1 MKAVKMNFSRI
12 LLGLSHVQTCLR
24 TYQRGATLK
33 GPRFSSDSGRVH
45 RRAAFVLGATWL
57 LTLVITLNAG
67 GGTTSFL
74 TAVNGIFRPFRDD
87 SGFVQSLPS
96 DVTVSTAAGAVVPV
110 TAPLDSSNI
119 FFAPNAGISSSSGNE
134 QGCVTC
140 HQPGQGFT
148 IHVEFINDTFAANPN
163 DPLFR
168 FNDTADNPSAG
179 APTADNYS
187 IVLNQGAIRIGEVV
201 SPNGT
206 PDYTVTA
213 ASPAVDAK
221 FAFPD
226 HFPLTTDP
234 QHPGVQTLSVF
245 RRPLVNTN
253 VHLDSSVLWD
263 GRASIGNMRAQ
274 ATGAV
279 KTLLL
284 VTPTPDQADQ
294 IVAFMLGVYTDQVF
308 DKAAGTDANGNCT
321 LTAPGQQCGSGAT
334 DSAGATGGIQKLVSF
349 ALSPSVPCNTPDP
362 ANLLQTSA
370 TAGGQGCVANVPG
383 YDLFDAWAA
392 LPDSGINSGRL
403 SVVRG
408 QNLFNNAVLH
418 VPSDLMPT
426 FNGATEIHCSTCHSK
441 HDTGNNSDAT
451 FFARIGTDSPKI
463 ISDLIASH
471 PSDADALNGLLGRV
485 NTLPLYC
492 VRPTG
497 QTADCTDDQKT
508 TDPGRALF
516 TGKIADLGK
525 FKPPVLRGL
534 AARSPYFHAGTAEN
548 IQALV
553 HFYNARFNIGL
564 TDAQINDL
572 GAFLEDQ

>member
-1 MKAVKMNFSRI
+1 MKTMAFA
-12 LLGLSHVQTCLR
+12 LGVA
-24 TYQRGATLK
+24 G
-33 GPRFSSDSGRVH
+33 
-45 RRAAFVLGATWL
+45 VLM
-57 LTLVITLNAG
+57 LTLVIASNAG
-67 GGTTSFL
+67 GGTASAPGIANSL
-74 TAVNGIFRPFRDD
+74 TATHGIYRPFRDD

-96 DVTVSTAAGAVVPV
+96 GVTVSTSVGEIVPV
-110 TAPLDSSNI
+110 PAPLDSSNI
-119 FFAPNAGISSSSGNE
+119 FFAPNAGISSPNGNE

-148 IHVEFINDTFAANPN
+148 IHVDFINDTFAANPN

-206 PDYTVTA
+206 PNYTVTA
-213 ASPAVDAK
+213 ASPAVDTK

-284 VTPTPDQADQ
+284 VTPTADEADQ

-308 DKAAGTDANGNCT
+308 DNAAGTDANGNCT

-334 DSAGATGGIQKLVSF
+334 DAAGATGGIRNLLAF
-349 ALSPSVPCNTPDP
+349 ALSPSVPCNTPTA

-383 YDLFDAWAA
+383 YDLFDAWTG
-392 LPDSGINSGRL
+392 LPDSGTNAGRL
-403 SVVRG
+403 AVVRG
-408 QNLFNNAVLH
+408 QDLFNNAVLN
-418 VPSDLMPT
+418 VPPDLLST
-426 FNGATEIHCSTCHSK
+426 FNGATKIHCNTCHAK
-441 HDTGNNSDAT
+441 RNTGNNPDAT

-463 ISDLIASH
+463 VSDLIPSH
-471 PSDADALNGLLGRV
+471 PDDADALSSLLARV
-485 NTLPLYC
+485 NILPLYC
-492 VRPTG
+492 VRPAG
-497 QTADCTDDQKT
+497 QSTACTDDQKT

-516 TGKIADLGK
+516 TGDKADLGK
-525 FKPPVLRGL
+525 FKPPILRGL

-548 IQALV
+548 IQVLV